1 MGNFT
6 KKYLTID
13 DLLSFCMQS
22 KLDNFSA
29 KDAGGP
35 IIVQSFGKIKTEDT
49 TTMGL
54 TPCTLM
60 ACHTELNRNKSF
72 IEESVMNNALASFS
86 NRPILGYIHQLEDGT
101 WNFWD
106 HRMSIE
112 EDGDETRIEYLE
124 SPIGVIPESCNAH
137 LEYDEEH
144 DKNYVVVNGFLYD
157 DYGNRAIEIIQE
169 NGGNVDVSVELAI
182 NSMSYNAKENYL
194 NIEDFTFMGVTCLG
208 KTPDGTIVHPGMEGA
223 NLKLDNFSA
232 TQNSMFSNDC
242 QNKMIEILEKLNDTL
257 SNFNTNI
264 QKGGNVKMNTFE
276 ILLEKYGKT
285 VEDVTFDTEGLSD
298 EELEAKFKE
307 AFEDAEGD
315 NGVSDNSAD
324 DGADDGSDDETDS
337 NDDGSSDDTDNN
349 DDTDGDVGEPEKFT
363 KTFTVELSH
372 EDVRYALYNLIRV
385 YEEEDNEWYSIRSG
399 YGNYFYMKGWCNNKL
414 YKIGYTVDGENVA
427 LEGDRQEMFEI
438 IVSESEKLAIEKLR
452 EDYSALEVQYNELKA
467 FKETYD
473 ASVIKAQKT
482 EILDKAEYECLA
494 DNADFAQLK
503 SDMDKF
509 SVEEVST
516 KADLIFAAHMKSKME
531 FSAKDDGKKTPKV
544 IGFSADTKTEKKKKA
559 YGKLFD

>member
-232 TQNSMFSNDC
+232 TQNSLFSNDC

-385 YEEEDNEWYSIRSG
+385 YEEEDNEWYSIRSV
-399 YGNYFYMKGWCNNKL
+399 YDNYFYMQGWCNNKL

-473 ASVIKAQKT
+473 ASVVKAQKT

-494 DNADFAQLK
+494 ENKDFAQLRT
-503 SDMDKF
+503 DMDNY
-509 SVEEVST
+509 SIEEVST
-516 KADLIFAAHMKSKME
+516 KADLIFAAHMKSTME
-531 FSAKDDGKKTPKV
+531 FAAKDEGKKKPGV
-544 IGFSADTKTEKKKKA
+544 ISFSADAKKEKKKKA
-559 YGKLFD
+559 YGNLFD

>member
-1 MGNFT
+1 MGKFVR
-6 KKYLTID
+6 KYLTID

-22 KLDNFSA
+22 KIDNFSA
-29 KDAGGP
+29 NDAGGP

-72 IEESVMNNALASFS
+72 IEDSVMNNALASFS
-86 NRPILGYIHQLEDGT
+86 NRPILGYIHQLEDGS

-144 DKNYVVVNGFLYD
+144 DKNYVVVNGYLYD
-157 DYGNRAIEIIQE
+157 DYGNRAVEIIQE

-208 KTPDGTIVHPGMEGA
+208 KTPDGSVVHPGMEGA

-232 TQNSMFSNDC
+232 KQNSMFSEDC
-242 QNKMIEILEKLNDTL
+242 QNKMIEVLEKLNDTL
-257 SNFNTNI
+257 SNFNTNT
-264 QKGGNVKMNTFE
+264 QKGGNVEMNTFE

-285 VEDVTFDTEGLSD
+285 VEDVTFDIEGLSD

-307 AFEDAEGD
+307 AFEDSDGD
-315 NGVSDNSAD
+315 NGTDDGAGNDASDEGSDGEGNGQFDDGDDDTAD
-324 DGADDGSDDETDS
+324 DGNG
-337 NDDGSSDDTDNN
+337 
-349 DDTDGDVGEPEKFT
+349 TDGEPKKFT

-372 EDVRYALYNLIRV
+372 DDIRNALYTLIRQ
-385 YEEEDNEWYSIRSG
+385 YENDDE
-399 YGNYFYMKGWCNNKL
+399 YFYIREVFDSYFVMQDWWNNKI
-414 YKIGYTVDGENVA
+414 YKQSYAIDGENVS
-427 LEGDRQEMFEI
+427 LEGDRIEVYEI
-438 IVSESEKLAIEKLR
+438 LVTKEEKDALDALKEN
-452 EDYSALEVQYNELKA
+452 YSALEAQYNELKE
-467 FKETYD
+467 FKSNYD
-473 ASVIKAQKT
+473 ESVIKAQKT
-482 EILDKAEYECLA
+482 DILDKAEYECLA
-494 DNADFAQLK
+494 ENQEFSQLRA
-503 SDMDKF
+503 DMDKY
-509 SVEEVST
+509 SVEEIST
-516 KADLIFAAHMKSKME
+516 KADLIFAAHMKSTME
-531 FSAKDDGKKTPKV
+531 FSVHDDGKKKPKV
-544 IGFSADTKTEKKKKA
+544 LGFNVETKSTKKKA
-559 YGKLFD
+559 YGKLF